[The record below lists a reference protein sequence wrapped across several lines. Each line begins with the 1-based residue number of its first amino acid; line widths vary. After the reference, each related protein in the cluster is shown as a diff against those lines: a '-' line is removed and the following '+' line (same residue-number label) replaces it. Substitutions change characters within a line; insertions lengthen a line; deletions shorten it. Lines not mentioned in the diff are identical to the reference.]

1 MTPPSTQSP
10 DSSPVI
16 PSVDL
21 KDEVSLDHG
30 QSVDGG
36 VACCRQLLGG
46 GGGLADCMGCL
57 EYEWASFN
65 EPLDEQERFIAMQ
78 VLSIIREAGQ
88 RGVAKADLQVCFPL
102 SFTEPDV

>member
-21 KDEVSLDHG
+21 RNEISLDHG

-36 VACCRQLLGG
+36 VACCRQVSGG
-46 GGGLADCMGCL
+46 GGGLADCMECL
-57 EYEWASFN
+57 EYEWTSFN
-65 EPLDEQERFIAMQ
+65 EPLDEQERFVAMH
-78 VLSIIREAGQ
+78 VLSIVREAGE
-88 RGVAKADLQVCFPL
+88 RGVTKADLQVCFL
-102 SFTEPDV
+102 MSFFEPDV